1 MAIAYTFPQYIYS
14 YLINL
19 KKEGGHMKRT
29 TLSIR
34 KMDGAFSRRSG
45 LLAALCFASLQM
57 FSSAAI
63 ADSKDGVFPTAEQVG
78 GQVYPDPIKVG
89 AKFPTDIEIYDTS
102 GKAADFGKLIA
113 GKRTVLVFF
122 ISAVPVSV
130 NELKKIQDFMAKNA
144 PATQVLALN
153 TDTVGTALMG
163 ISPID
168 GTARTLN
175 VIKQEKGITMPMYV
189 APNDALSPAGLSNRL
204 GFRGLPTIFV
214 LTANGL
220 VEKTFVG
227 PQNWKRGDI

>member
-1 MAIAYTFPQYIYS
+1 
-14 YLINL
+14 
-19 KKEGGHMKRT
+19 MKRT
-29 TLSIR
+29 TFVILKR
-34 KMDGAFSRRSG
+34 GGAFSRISS
-45 LLAALCFASLQM
+45 LFVALSFASLQM
-57 FSSAAI
+57 FSSAAM

-78 GQVYPDPIKVG
+78 GEVYPDPIKVG

-102 GKAADFGKLIA
+102 GKAADFSKLVA

-130 NELKKIQDFMAKNA
+130 NELKKIQDYMEKNS
-144 PATQVLALN
+144 PSTQVLALN

-189 APNDALSPAGLSNRL
+189 APNDALSPVGLSNRL

-214 LTANGL
+214 LNAKGF

-227 PQNWKRGDI
+227 PQNWKHGDM

>member
-1 MAIAYTFPQYIYS
+1 
-14 YLINL
+14 
-19 KKEGGHMKRT
+19 MKRKT
-29 TLSIR
+29 ASIR
-34 KMDGAFSRRSG
+34 KGSGAFSRRAS
-45 LLAALCFASLQM
+45 LLVALGFAFLQM
-57 FSSAAI
+57 FSSAAM

-89 AKFPTDIEIYDTS
+89 AKFPTDIEIFDIS
-102 GKAADFGKLIA
+102 GKPADFGKLIV

-130 NELKKIQDFMAKNA
+130 NELKKIQDFMVKNA
-144 PATQVLALN
+144 PATQMLALN

-163 ISPID
+163 ISPIE

-175 VIKQEKGITMPMYV
+175 VIKKEKGITMPMYV

-214 LTANGL
+214 LTASGL
-220 VEKTFVG
+220 VEKVFVG
-227 PQNWKRGDI
+227 PQNWKHGDI